1 MVWRKKARVTA
12 GAYHQD
18 MIESPTTSGT
28 AATASVRNP
37 AASTPMT
44 QSALSRQQLIV
55 LVALTLVWG
64 VNWPVMKVGVTEMPP
79 LSFRAISVWIGIP
92 VLAAG
97 LWWLKTPF
105 KLPRAHWPALL
116 WLSLFNMFI
125 WHALIIVAI
134 KNLSS
139 GRAAILGYTMPIF
152 SAILGALL
160 FGAVLRWRNWLGVGA
175 ASVGVVLL
183 LWHEFTR
190 LAGAPLGVILAL
202 LSAMSWALGTQL
214 LRRSTIPVP
223 TLTLAFWMTALTAP
237 VLTGLALL
245 LEQPQWVINSSQWI
259 VPSASAWAAIGYNAV
274 MIFGFA
280 HAAWFYLARSLPPAA
295 STLSVMLIPVVG
307 LFAGAL
313 GLGEVLHWQD
323 WAAVALMVVAIG
335 SVLWPG
341 KA

>member
-1 MVWRKKARVTA
+1 MP
-12 GAYHQD
+12 D
-18 MIESPTTSGT
+18 SSPTS
-28 AATASVRNP
+28 
-37 AASTPMT
+37 STPPST
-44 QSALSRQQLIV
+44 ALSRRQLTV

-64 VNWPVMKVGVTEMPP
+64 VNWPIMKLGVADLPP
-79 LSFRAISVWIGIP
+79 LGFRAISIWIGIP

-97 LWWLKTPF
+97 LWALKTPF

-125 WHALIIVAI
+125 WHALIIVAV
-134 KNLSS
+134 KSLSS

-152 SAILGALL
+152 SAVLGAFL
-160 FGAVLRWRNWLGVGA
+160 FGAVLRARNWLGVGA

-190 LAGAPLGVILAL
+190 LAGAPVGVALAL
-202 LSAMSWALGTQL
+202 LSALSWALGTQL

-237 VLTGLALL
+237 VLTLLSVL
-245 LEQPQWVINSSQWI
+245 LEYTDWSA
-259 VPSASAWAAIGYNAV
+259 PSASAWAAIGYNAV
-274 MIFGFA
+274 LIFGFA
-280 HAAWFYLARSLPPAA
+280 HAAWFYLARSLPPMA
-295 STLSVMLIPVVG
+295 SSLSVMLIPVVG
-307 LFAGAL
+307 LFAGAI

-335 SVLWPG
+335 SVLWPQ
-341 KA
+341 KNLSP